1 MEQIEKFKELCQQL
15 EKSYHSQA
23 KAKKGNQK
31 LLKWSHEIRQELL
44 KNYSLHKL
52 DIFLSTLL
60 NVAKARKSYQ
70 SYILDDCLSFIHI
83 FLLSGLWSDDLPVPS
98 LVLDEKLVEQEENAR
113 KKITHQT
120 ALKLLPFV
128 IELFQ
133 IKLARD
139 AYGNKR
145 KAHVV
150 KILDT
155 IWDYYDTSIGIDLC
169 QEALKSKNEELVVD
183 TTNALLTYHL
193 NLKKPLT
200 EDLIALLNA
209 QVKKTKHL
217 YAARACLH
225 LMQKTNYISEHDT
238 EDQLYDWKER
248 NDYPIF

>member
-1 MEQIEKFKELCQQL
+1 MEQIEKFRQLCQQL
-15 EKSYHSQA
+15 EKGYYSQA
-23 KAKKGNQK
+23 KAKKGNQQ
-31 LLKWSHEIRQELL
+31 LIKWSHDIRQELL
-44 KNYSLHKL
+44 KYYSLDKF
-52 DIFLSTLL
+52 DAFLSMLL
-60 NVAKARKSYQ
+60 DVAKERKNYQ

-98 LVLDEKLVEQEENAR
+98 LVLDEKLVEQEENPR

-128 IELFQ
+128 GELFQ

-139 AYGNKR
+139 AYANKR

-155 IWDYYDTSIGIDLC
+155 IWDYYDTSVGIALC
-169 QEALKSKNEELVVD
+169 YEALKTKTEELVVD
-183 TTNALLTYHL
+183 TANALTTYHL

-200 EDLIALLNA
+200 KELIALLNM
-209 QVKKTKHL
+209 QIKKTKHL
-217 YAARACLH
+217 YAASACLQ
-225 LMQKTNYISEHDT
+225 LMQKTNYISEHDY
-238 EDQLYDWKER
+238 ENQLYDWKER